1 MTKQAVARPNR
12 DRIEPNVSDELKRD
26 QTVKLDRF
34 VPALITWAAHRLAA
48 NNSAV
53 YRKLFNVTLMEWRI
67 ILHLY
72 AEPNSNAA
80 KIAGAI
86 GFDKATVSRTVDA
99 LHRRGLIDEKVDPL
113 DGRSSRLDL
122 TREGRE
128 LYRQILPVALAQERD
143 LLGDLSRDEAE
154 TLVNLMNRVVH
165 ALRRNAK
172 NAPTGSHSPTAGTMR
187 RLQRRKL
194 AAKEAEA

>member
-1 MTKQAVARPNR
+1 MTKQAVAKPNQES
-12 DRIEPNVSDELKRD
+12 IEPNVSDELLRD
-26 QTVKLDRF
+26 QKIKLDRF

-72 AEPNSNAA
+72 AEPSSNAA
-80 KIAGAI
+80 KIAGTV
-86 GFDKATVSRTVDA
+86 GFDKATISRTVDG
-99 LHRRGLIDEKVDPL
+99 LHRRGLVDEKLDPL

-128 LYRQILPVALAQERD
+128 LYRRILPVALAQERD
-143 LLGDLSRDEAE
+143 LLGDLSREEAE

-165 ALRRNAK
+165 ALRSNSKSLA
-172 NAPTGSHSPTAGTMR
+172 GSHSPTAGTMR

-194 AAKEAEA
+194 AAKDTES